1 MGSAESSEPS
11 FRLYNTWSRRS
22 EPLQPLQPG
31 QLRFYA
37 CGPTVYSYAHIGNF
51 RSFLTSD
58 LIVRTAVAIGWQ
70 VLYATNITD
79 VGHLTEDD
87 YADAGGED
95 RMVRAL
101 RSKEGERFA
110 NIYDLARYYANVL
123 LDDWHALNLREPSV
137 RPRATEHVT
146 DQIEAIEQ
154 LLESGYAYETS
165 GGVYFHVPSFEQ
177 YGQLSGNQAAEQLEQ
192 SVRDVVVDPEKRD
205 PRDFALWKKD
215 EKHLMQWY
223 SPFGRGY
230 PGWHIECS
238 VMAMRYLGDELDL
251 HAGGEDLIFP
261 HHECEIAQSES
272 LTGKRFARHWVH
284 TRFLQ
289 VEGEKM
295 SKSKGNFFT
304 VRQLISPESEGGRGI
319 DPLALRYALI
329 SGKYREPL
337 NFTLKHLRDSA
348 VVVRRYQ
355 EAYAAAKEVASDP
368 AANGEDRIGDRLEAI
383 YQAALDAMLDDLNT
397 PIALAKALEGVRLIQ
412 GFGELNGASARSAV
426 AWFERING
434 LLGIVFQ
441 EEDGRRGPAKAG
453 EVDPLAERVEALL
466 VERTEARGR
475 RDFER
480 ADQIRAE
487 LDEMGIEVM
496 DRPGGTAWRKKI

>member
-1 MGSAESSEPS
+1 MEFAASSEPS
-11 FRLYNTWSRRS
+11 FRLYNTRSRRI
-22 EPLQPLQPG
+22 EPLQPIHEG

-58 LIVRTAVAIGWQ
+58 LILRTAEAIGWE

-101 RSKEGERFA
+101 KSKEGERFA
-110 NIYDLARYYANVL
+110 NIYDLARYYADVL

-146 DQIEAIEQ
+146 DQIDAIQRLIEA
-154 LLESGYAYETS
+154 GHAYETS
-165 GGVYFHVPSFEQ
+165 SGVYFHVPSFPG
-177 YGQLSGNQAAEQLEQ
+177 YGQLSGNDAAEQLEQ

-223 SPFGRGY
+223 SPFGRGF

-272 LTGKRFARHWVH
+272 LTGKTFARHWVH

-304 VRQLISPESEGGRGI
+304 VRQLISSEAEGGRGI

-329 SGKYREPL
+329 SGKYREPF

-348 VVVRRYQ
+348 VIVRRYQ
-355 EAYAAAKEVASDP
+355 EAYAAAVRQASDP
-368 AANGEDRIGDRLEAI
+368 ASNGEDRIGARLDAI
-383 YQAALDAMLDDLNT
+383 YAATLDAMLDDLNT
-397 PIALAKALEGVRLIQ
+397 PVALAKALEGVRLIQ
-412 GFGELNGASARSAV
+412 GFGDLNGASARSAV
-426 AWFERING
+426 AWFERINA
-434 LLGIVFQ
+434 LLGIVAH
-441 EEDGRRGPAKAG
+441 EGETRRGPATSEG
-453 EVDPLAERVEALL
+453 QDPLAERVEALL
-466 VERTEARGR
+466 AERTQARGR
-475 RDFER
+475 RDFAR
-480 ADQIRAE
+480 ADEIRDE
-487 LDEMGIEVM
+487 LDRMGIEVM
-496 DRPGGTAWRKKI
+496 DRPDGTAWRKKI